1 MRFKLLAAIALLS
14 IGSACSSG
22 SLTDETLVSARRVGL
37 RSDKVKADLLIC
49 SPAERVV
56 VVKQIG
62 PEGGVIHAGGH
73 KFHIPNG
80 SLAAPVT
87 ITMEVLPVSAVVV
100 DFSPAGL
107 RFNAAGRPPQ
117 LTMDLN
123 SCPVPPG
130 GGLDVVFIT
139 ENLDVLERL
148 PSDWDPKTKSL
159 KADIRHFSR
168 YAVAF

>member
-1 MRFKLLAAIALLS
+1 MRFKLLAATALLTV
-14 IGSACSSG
+14 GSACSSG
-22 SLTDETLVSARRVGL
+22 SLTDETLGSARRVGL

-87 ITMEVLPVSAVVV
+87 ITTSTSGSASARAWLSLSSVTVRYCV
-100 DFSPAGL
+100 
-107 RFNAAGRPPQ
+107 
-117 LTMDLN
+117 
-123 SCPVPPG
+123 C
-130 GGLDVVFIT
+130 
-139 ENLDVLERL
+139 E
-148 PSDWDPKTKSL
+148 TKS
-159 KADIRHFSR
+159 
-168 YAVAF
+168 